1 MKRSKELSIKEIEE
15 YLKSKEE
22 KVKKL
27 KEEAEK
33 KRQQAIKFFKAHTFK
48 IGRLNGEQSDTE
60 LAIKYT
66 PVILKLKKQ
75 YGFNFRVEEWNG
87 IVYAV
92 PNCDFRI
99 TFTINFKELEE
110 SARWFGESLTA
121 FVEV

>member
-1 MKRSKELSIKEIEE
+1 MKTELSIKKIEE

-22 KVKKL
+22 GVKKL

-33 KRQQAIKFFKAHTFK
+33 KRQQAIQFFKTYTFK
-48 IGRLNGEQSDTE
+48 IGELNGEQSDTE

-75 YGFNFRVEEWNG
+75 YNIDFRVEEWNG
-87 IVYAV
+87 IVYAI
-92 PNCDFRI
+92 PNCDFGI
-99 TFTINFKELEE
+99 TFTINFRELEE
-110 SARWFGESLTA
+110 SARWYGESLTA